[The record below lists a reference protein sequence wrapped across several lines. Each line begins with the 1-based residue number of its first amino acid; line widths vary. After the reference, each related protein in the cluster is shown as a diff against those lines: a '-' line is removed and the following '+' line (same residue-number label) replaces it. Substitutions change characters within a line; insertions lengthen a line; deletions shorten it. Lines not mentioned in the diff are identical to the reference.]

1 MRIGIKKGIV
11 GIGVMALFMTACNT
25 DKTTP
30 GYTYMDD
37 MYVSPSV
44 ETYAA
49 DNNPTFVDGAS
60 AMKPVA
66 GTISRGH
73 LPYEYENSNAGYDSA
88 TTFLMLP
95 REYKNY
101 KTLTGGKNIYKKMC
115 SHCHGVKGDG
125 NGILAE
131 REKFLGIPGYDTQ
144 KLPNITPGSIY
155 HVIMFGKGMMGSH
168 ASQLTEQERWEIV
181 SYIWY
186 DLRGEAKDFE
196 DAGATKVE
204 EPVLVETEIS
214 SEEKDEEVVTENNNH

>member
-37 MYVSPSV
+37 MYRSPSV

-49 DNNPTFVDGAS
+49 DNNPTFADGLS

-66 GTISRGH
+66 GSISRGH
-73 LPYEYENSNAGYDSA
+73 QPYEFANTNEGYDSA
-88 TTFLMLP
+88 RTQLVMP
-95 REYKNY
+95 ESYKSEEVRKGAKDLYN
-101 KTLTGGKNIYKKMC
+101 NMC
-115 SHCHGVKGDG
+115 SHCHGTKGDG
-125 NGILAE
+125 NGTLAE
-131 REKFLGIPGYDTQ
+131 REKFLGIPGYDNQ

-155 HVIMFGKGMMGSH
+155 HVIMHGKGMMGSH

-181 SYIWY
+181 SYVWY
-186 DLRGEAKDFE
+186 DLRGEQMMAS
-196 DAGATKVE
+196 
-204 EPVLVETEIS
+204 VETEETEETEES
-214 SEEKDEEVVTENNNH
+214 SEEMNEEVVTENNNH